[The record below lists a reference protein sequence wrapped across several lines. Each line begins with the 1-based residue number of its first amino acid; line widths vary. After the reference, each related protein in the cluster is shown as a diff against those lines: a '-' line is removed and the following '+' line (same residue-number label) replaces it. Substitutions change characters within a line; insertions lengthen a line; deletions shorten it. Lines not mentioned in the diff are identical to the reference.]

1 MATTTFVPCRLWTL
15 PLVAAGVLV
24 AGATGAAA
32 DPEELSAKLKLSV
45 ARGLRHLIESQSA
58 SGEFDSEFPVAAGG
72 LAGLALLSSGADEVN
87 GPPEYATALRNCT
100 TALLRRQKESGYIDD
115 GSSRMYGHGF
125 ATLYLAQLYG
135 TTSRQTK
142 EIRSALRRALEL
154 IETSQSRDGG
164 WDYTP
169 NGKGTPTHSPAEGI
183 FGDTSITV
191 CQTMALRAGKNLG
204 LRVDPLVVARAGRYI
219 AKAQNPDGGFRYRPH
234 RRRGPGNE
242 SAFAR
247 SAAGAC
253 ILYSLGMYRS
263 ESIKSGFD
271 YLSRTYA
278 SSFNRFPYYGHYYC
292 SQAMFQ
298 AGGRHWREYF
308 QWVSQHLIANQEA
321 DGGWP
326 ESRQEL
332 RVQCTAMALIVLQ
345 LPGRLLPIHER

>member
-1 MATTTFVPCRLWTL
+1 MATTTPVHCRLWTL
-15 PLVAAGVLV
+15 PLVAVTVLV
-24 AGATGAAA
+24 VSTAGSAAGP
-32 DPEELSAKLKLSV
+32 DEVSAKLRLAV
-45 ARGLRHLIESQSA
+45 GRGLRQLIESQSA
-58 SGEFDSEFPVAAGG
+58 NGEFDREFPVAAGG
-72 LAGLALLSSGADEVN
+72 LAGLAILSSGADEVN
-87 GPPEYATALRNCT
+87 GPPKYSTALRNCT
-100 TALLRRQKESGYIDD
+100 TALLRRQKENGYFDD
-115 GSSRMYGHGF
+115 ASSRMYGHGF

-154 IETSQSRDGG
+154 IESSQSRDGG

-169 NGKGTPTHSPAEGI
+169 DGQDARRLSPAEGV

-191 CQTMALRAGKNLG
+191 CQTMALRAAKNLG
-204 LRVDPLVVARAGRYI
+204 LRVDPSVIARAGRYI
-219 AKAQNPDGGFRYRPH
+219 AKAQNDDGGFRYRPYH
-234 RRRGPGNE
+234 RSGPGNE

-263 ESIKSGFD
+263 ESIESGFD
-271 YLSRTYA
+271 YLAGRYT
-278 SSFNRFPYYGHYYC
+278 SSFNHFPYYGHYYC

-308 QWVSQHLIANQEA
+308 QWVSQHLMENQDS

-345 LPGRLLPIHER
+345 LPHRLLPIHER